1 MKRFVTLLV
10 LVVITISCTHEPKE
24 IVYNLNGYAQK
35 GPFAAGADVTII
47 ELDANLNPTGKTYF
61 STIEDNRGFFA
72 FPSVG
77 FLSNFIK
84 LKVNG
89 VYFNE
94 IYGGY
99 VGNEETLYSIVD
111 LGDNKS
117 VNINIMTHLQQAR
130 IDELLRLGVGFHD
143 AMNQSFNEYLAIF
156 NLENLEL
163 NAPNEIDI
171 TGSDISSGALMVTSA
186 IIQYNIASGMIFQEY
201 LTNLLTDF
209 KVDGKIDS
217 PILQLSLGTSGLVLN
232 IDRVRQNLI
241 DKYNDMGL
249 TINPHN
255 AHHLLRLFNENTQF
269 PTLFDNLFTCMVNGA
284 QNLICLGDTT
294 CIDLSN
300 SFTIAIN
307 DLTESGISSIQVVI
321 TSADENFSTSNVNW
335 YFDGNTRRFLY
346 VGGNN
351 LDIPITFNGSGS
363 MLLEL
368 FVVLN
373 GARMVEYPKKFI
385 VWGEK

>member
-1 MKRFVTLLV
+1 
-10 LVVITISCTHEPKE
+10 
-24 IVYNLNGYAQK
+24 
-35 GPFAAGADVTII
+35 
-47 ELDANLNPTGKTYF
+47 
-61 STIEDNRGFFA
+61 
-72 FPSVG
+72 
-77 FLSNFIK
+77 
-84 LKVNG
+84 
-89 VYFNE
+89 
-94 IYGGY
+94 
-99 VGNEETLYSIVD
+99 
-111 LGDNKS
+111 
-117 VNINIMTHLQQAR
+117 
-130 IDELLRLGVGFHD
+130 
-143 AMNQSFNEYLAIF
+143 MNQSFNEYLAIF

-241 DKYNDMGL
+241 DKYNGMGL

-269 PTLFDNLFTCMVNGA
+269 PTLFDNLFPCMVNGA

-294 CIDLSN
+294 YIDLSN

-321 TSADENFSTSNVNW
+321 TSADENFSTSNVDW
-335 YFDGNTRRFLY
+335 YLDGNTRRFLY

-351 LDIPITFNGSGS
+351 LDIPIAFNGSGS

-373 GARMVEYPKKFI
+373 SARMVEYPKKFV